1 MNSSGDKFAMKTW
14 MIAAALAISFPALGA
29 SGAFAQAGST
39 GGTLGN
45 TDKSIS
51 GERQEPQEPKSR
63 APRASRDALVP
74 RNAGCQRIVGTWAWH
89 YVLGTTETV
98 FASDGTGTSSTGLT
112 NTWTCSGS
120 LATIKW
126 SHGFTDRA
134 QISPDGRS
142 LSITNNAGQ
151 SFSATRK

>member
-1 MNSSGDKFAMKTW
+1 MTTALLG
-14 MIAAALAISFPALGA
+14 ALAVVA
-29 SGAFAQAGST
+29 STYIAAFAQAGST

-51 GERQEPQEPKSR
+51 GERQEEPSSQPKSR
-63 APRASRDALVP
+63 EAKPRAAPKEP
-74 RNAGCQRIVGTWAWH
+74 RNALASRNTGCQGIVGTWAWH

-98 FASDGTGTSSTGLT
+98 FNSDGTGTSSTGLT
-112 NTWTCSGS
+112 NSWVCSGS
-120 LATIKW
+120 LVTIKW

-134 QISPDGRS
+134 EISRDGRS
-142 LSITNNAGQ
+142 LSITNNTGQ